1 MITGDTKETAEAIGK
16 EINIIK
22 EEEIASG
29 SFTGAE
35 LEEMSESEIQEIF
48 RNCTNGKG
56 GLIISRA
63 EPRQKGIVVKHLS
76 ALVKQ
81 ESIKLIIRTK

>member
-16 EINIIK
+16 EINIIT

-29 SFTGAE
+29 SFTGSE
-35 LEEMSESEIQEIF
+35 LEEMQESELKEIF
-48 RNCTNGKG
+48 RNCINGKG

-63 EPRQKGIVVKHLS
+63 EPKQKRIVVQHLS

-81 ESIKLIIRTK
+81 KLTKLMIG